1 MVTPKDGKRI
11 SKIDMYLNCADNY
24 IVLPAKKLQW
34 VLEDDARSS

>member
-1 MVTPKDGKRI
+1 MARIIQAGINDVIMRQGDG
-11 SKIDMYLNCADNY
+11 ADNY